1 MNVKLF
7 EQMGWTEADDACLNC
22 RSSDFDSFIRGSLRD
37 KEGNYIRA
45 ATVSCDRCNIVKP
58 TAHLDALGN
67 RVVVTDDVIGKYS
80 YATGEPILSKR
91 QYAETLRRKGLA
103 QK

>member
-7 EQMGWTEADDACLNC
+7 EQMGWNEKDDACLQC
-22 RSSDFDSFIRGSLRD
+22 GSTDFSSFVRGSVVKKAQVVRTT
-37 KEGNYIRA
+37 
-45 ATVSCDRCNIVKP
+45 ATISCDKCSFTKP

-67 RVVVTDDVIGKYS
+67 RVVVTDDVLGKYS
-80 YATGEPILSKR
+80 YAIDGPITSKR
-91 QYAETLRRKGLA
+91 QFADTLRRKGLA